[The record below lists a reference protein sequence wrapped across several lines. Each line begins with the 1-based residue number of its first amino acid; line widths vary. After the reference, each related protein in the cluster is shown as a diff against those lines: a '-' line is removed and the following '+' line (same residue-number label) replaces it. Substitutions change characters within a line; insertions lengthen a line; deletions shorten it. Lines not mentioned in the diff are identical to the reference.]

1 MAPYTPAD
9 IAPLRVES
17 MSAGM
22 QKLPV
27 ICALYSM
34 RPIDNEAHL
43 MPSTM
48 PNRTD
53 HIHAHAMLFLLFL
66 SLAQAPK
73 NATCDAPVRVPFPK
87 LNKKAGLGEK

>member
-1 MAPYTPAD
+1 
-9 IAPLRVES
+9 

-27 ICALYSM
+27 MCALYSM
-34 RPIDNEAHL
+34 RLIDNEAHL

-66 SLAQAPK
+66 PLAQAPK
-73 NATCDAPVRVPFPK
+73 NVTCDAPVRVPFPK